1 MNKDADAAGTKPSCL
16 GMTRLLCNIALVLNE
31 VANCREN
38 RLVSTVAIALNLLAF
53 PIIAFDVCFYY

>member
-1 MNKDADAAGTKPSCL
+1 
-16 GMTRLLCNIALVLNE
+16 

-53 PIIAFDVCFYY
+53 PIIAFDVCFYIINYEWVCMGPMRILGGRSFALR